1 MKHSYFICEIF
12 INYYKLNWFLIFIR
26 YAIQLLTP
34 SSQNAK
40 MNGHGSILRKD
51 IEETTSLFMH
61 AKESCKILKKCADKF
76 MK

>member
-1 MKHSYFICEIF
+1 M
-12 INYYKLNWFLIFIR
+12 
-26 YAIQLLTP
+26 LTP

>member
-1 MKHSYFICEIF
+1 MHYTCMIYF
-12 INYYKLNWFLIFIR
+12 R

-40 MNGHGSILRKD
+40 MNGHGSILRSD

-61 AKESCKILKKCADKF
+61 AKESSKILKKCADKF

>member
-1 MKHSYFICEIF
+1 
-12 INYYKLNWFLIFIR
+12 
-26 YAIQLLTP
+26 
-34 SSQNAK
+34 
-40 MNGHGSILRKD
+40 MNGHGTILRID

>member
-1 MKHSYFICEIF
+1 MA
-12 INYYKLNWFLIFIR
+12 FIR

-40 MNGHGSILRKD
+40 LNGHSSILRTD

-61 AKESCKILKKCADKF
+61 AKESSKILKKCADKF

>member
-1 MKHSYFICEIF
+1 MEHFHVLLMKYSLQI
-12 INYYKLNWFLIFIR
+12 KLVLIFIR

-40 MNGHGSILRKD
+40 MNGHGSILRID

>member
-1 MKHSYFICEIF
+1 M
-12 INYYKLNWFLIFIR
+12 FIR

-40 MNGHGSILRKD
+40 LNGNNSILRSD

-61 AKESCKILKKCADKF
+61 AKESSKILKKCADKF